1 MDGFWSSVQ
10 HWLSMILEDPDGI
23 LPTNLW
29 PSSLN
34 TEAFLPGICVTL
46 CLRFLFLL
54 LRAHTTQ
61 AQSKPEV
68 LESINFALLS
78 VSKLKWMGNW

>member
-1 MDGFWSSVQ
+1 
-10 HWLSMILEDPDGI
+10 MILEDPDGI

-29 PSSLN
+29 LSSLN

-46 CLRFLFLL
+46 CLRLLFLL

-61 AQSKPEV
+61 AQSKPEA
-68 LESINFALLS
+68 LENINSALVS
-78 VSKLKWMGNW
+78 VIKLK